1 MQGAPLPEKIES
13 YAYLCLYAFDL
24 SQAFDMNFRSGI
36 FFRSPERKVIVPNEN
51 YSKQDQKRSYNKS
64 GINKGFSHPAL
75 PDPIKKWFIFR
86 AIPALQKI
94 HYRNSSVPAML
105 KFFCFFPIFLVR
117 LSDGFGKHRKEKK
130 PGHPLVLQLFSHSMN
145 N

>member
-36 FFRSPERKVIVPNEN
+36 FFRSPERKVIVPDEN

-75 PDPIKKWFIFR
+75 PDPIKKWLIFR
-86 AIPALQKI
+86 ALPTFQKK
-94 HYRNSSVPAML
+94 HYRNSSVPVMS
-105 KFFCFFPIFLVR
+105 KIFL
-117 LSDGFGKHRKEKK
+117 
-130 PGHPLVLQLFSHSMN
+130 LFSNFPYPAVQMISKHVDSESAIKQKAGAPFGTPALF
-145 N
+145 

>member
-36 FFRSPERKVIVPNEN
+36 FFRSPERKVIVPDEN
-51 YSKQDQKRSYNKS
+51 YSKQDQKYSKQDQKRSYNKS

-75 PDPIKKWFIFR
+75 QDPIKK
-86 AIPALQKI
+86 
-94 HYRNSSVPAML
+94 
-105 KFFCFFPIFLVR
+105 
-117 LSDGFGKHRKEKK
+117 
-130 PGHPLVLQLFSHSMN
+130 
-145 N
+145 

>member
-36 FFRSPERKVIVPNEN
+36 FFRSPERKVIVPDEN

-86 AIPALQKI
+86 ATPAFQKNALSEQFCSCNVKNFLLFSNFPCPVVQMISKHADSESAIKQKAGAPFGTPAL
-94 HYRNSSVPAML
+94 
-105 KFFCFFPIFLVR
+105 F
-117 LSDGFGKHRKEKK
+117 
-130 PGHPLVLQLFSHSMN
+130 
-145 N
+145 

>member
-36 FFRSPERKVIVPNEN
+36 FFRSPERKVIVPDEN

-75 PDPIKKWFIFR
+75 QDPIKKWLISGQFPHSKR
-86 AIPALQKI
+86 M
-94 HYRNSSVPAML
+94 HYRNGSVPVMS
-105 KFFCFFPIFLVR
+105 KIFCFSRIFLVR
-117 LSDGFGKHRKEKK
+117 LSK
-130 PGHPLVLQLFSHSMN
+130 
-145 N
+145 